1 MPRPSFQPTEEKRK
15 LVKRLSALGLCHE
28 DICDMVGLRSPKTL
42 RKHFRLELSSGMAEA
57 NAVVARTAYEMALSG
72 RFPVMTFFWEK
83 CNAKRGEQVE
93 EEEASK
99 PCKVE
104 IRFPGKKSVLE
115 NEMEASNGA
124 A

>member
-1 MPRPSFQPTEEKRK
+1 M
-15 LVKRLSALGLCHE
+15 VKRLSALGLCHE

-72 RFPVMTFFWEK
+72 RFPAMTLFWDK

-93 EEEASK
+93 EEESSK

>member
-1 MPRPSFQPTEEKRK
+1 MPRPSFQPTEEQRK

-42 RKHFRLELSSGMAEA
+42 RKHFRLELSSRMAEA